1 MRYRYWLTLRPAMPG
16 TVPTKNLE
24 CVENFDSRAYSEE
37 AGREVWGYVEYSE
50 PLTDKQVAEYELV
63 KGGEVHD

>member
-16 TVPTKNLE
+16 TVPSRNLE
-24 CVENFDSRAYSEE
+24 KIENFDSRTCNED

-50 PLTDKQVAEYELV
+50 PLTDKQIFDYELI
-63 KGGEVHD
+63 KGGETND

>member
-24 CVENFDSRAYSEE
+24 YIENFDSRAYSKE
-37 AGREVWGYVEYSE
+37 AGRAVWGYVEYSE

>member
-16 TVPTKNLE
+16 TVPSRNLKKI
-24 CVENFDSRAYSEE
+24 ENFDSRTYNEE

-50 PLTDKQVAEYELV
+50 PLTDKQIFDYELI
-63 KGGEVHD
+63 KGGETND